1 MRAVKAEATAAGTL
15 KTPVCNQL
23 KYGHAIN
30 FAVGRPDW
38 NPAFALAQMTV
49 YRGKT
54 AVLTIRVFAK
64 EKPHGWMKIA
74 AQPSSLSAQKGLT
87 CHQLFCFPWMD
98 LELNIYR
105 HGVL

>member
-1 MRAVKAEATAAGTL
+1 MIIQEEMHGIYIFGIGWYLIFLVLVFL
-15 KTPVCNQL
+15 KEVVCSKLNCVILQL

-38 NPAFALAQMTV
+38 NPAFALVQMTV

-64 EKPHGWMKIA
+64 VSRCCPFAFM
-74 AQPSSLSAQKGLT
+74 SSVT
-87 CHQLFCFPWMD
+87 
-98 LELNIYR
+98 LELA
-105 HGVL
+105 